1 MTFPDLTENYVKVP
15 RKFLLDFAFAQ
26 LETSVHSAALP
37 NDLNLFF
44 LIGLYKA
51 ISFW

>member
-1 MTFPDLTENYVKVP
+1 MTFPDLTENNVKVP
-15 RKFLLDFAFAQ
+15 RMFLLTSIDFAFAQ

-44 LIGLYKA
+44 LTGL
-51 ISFW
+51 

>member
-15 RKFLLDFAFAQ
+15 RMFLLTSIDFA
-26 LETSVHSAALP
+26 SVHSAALP

-44 LIGLYKA
+44 LIE
-51 ISFW
+51 F